1 MNHGRLVLTVLAIGL
16 AAQALAGLPDTT
28 DRTLSPYFLVKS
40 EDPKSEQLPLL
51 ATGAEVDIAGVIADV
66 RVTQVYRN
74 SGKKAIEAIYVFPAS
89 TRAAVYALKMT
100 IGTRTV
106 VAEIQERE
114 QARRNY
120 EQALNQGRTA
130 SLLEQERPNV
140 FQMNVGNIM
149 PGDTIRVELSYTEL
163 LVPTEGTYE
172 FVYPTVVGPRYT
184 TKTEKSASDVDRWT
198 ETPYLHQGE
207 KPPYAFSLG
216 VKLNAG
222 MPVSEITSPS
232 HKLVLRQEHGNAAA
246 ISLDPAEKWAGNRDF
261 VLRYRL
267 AGGAIQSGLL
277 LFEGKDEKFFLAM
290 VQPPKRE
297 RLTAMPILPRE
308 YIFIVD
314 VSGSMYGFPLE
325 VSKALLKDLIS
336 SLKPTD
342 CFNVLLFAGGN
353 TVMAEQS
360 VPATK
365 ENIARAL
372 KVISEQQG
380 GGGTE
385 LLPALKRALNLP
397 RTKGTSRTVV
407 IATDG
412 YVSVEP
418 EAFDLIRQNLG
429 DANMFTFGIGSSVN
443 RHLIEGMA
451 RVGMGEPFVVEN
463 EAHAPAA
470 AERFRRYVERP
481 VLTGVRVRF
490 DGFDAYDVE
499 PKSIPDVMAERP
511 VIVFGKWRGRATG
524 VIEVAGTTGSGQFRQ
539 ALNVAHYGPA
549 QANSALRYLW
559 ARQRVQL
566 LSDYNNLSESD
577 SRKQEV
583 VALGL
588 KYNLLT
594 QYTSFVAIDT
604 RIRNRNGK
612 PEVVKQPLPL
622 PEGVSD
628 YAVGEAAAG
637 YGGAVKSAVG
647 MARSL
652 MPTTAQPRSL
662 DAAEPGPSVRIL
674 ELKVGSGA
682 NVPGLRQAL
691 EAILPDIEA
700 AYLTELAGTPGLKGT
715 LKLNFR
721 LEPDGT
727 VTNVRL
733 ETNQLG
739 AGLGRRVKELI
750 EGLSVEN
757 RNGRS
762 VGVTVK
768 FEFAQ

>member
-1 MNHGRLVLTVLAIGL
+1 MNHGRLILTLLAIGL
-16 AAQALAGLPDTT
+16 AAPARAGLPDTT
-28 DRTLSPYFLVKS
+28 DRTLAPYFLVRS
-40 EDPKSEQLPLL
+40 DDPGREQLPLL
-51 ATGAEVDIAGVIADV
+51 ATGAEADIAGVIADV

-114 QARRNY
+114 QARRSY
-120 EQALNQGRTA
+120 EQALAQGRTA

-163 LVPTEGTYE
+163 LVPTDGVYE
-172 FVYPTVVGPRYT
+172 FGYPTVVGPRYT
-184 TKTEKSASDVDRWT
+184 TKTGKDAGAVDRWT
-198 ETPYLHQGE
+198 ETPFLHQGE
-207 KPPYAFSLG
+207 RPPYAFSLG
-216 VKLNAG
+216 VRLNAG
-222 MPVSEITSPS
+222 LPVSEITSPS
-232 HKLVLRQEHGNAAA
+232 HKLVISQQNGNSAV
-246 ISLDPAEKWAGNRDF
+246 IGLDPAEKWGGNRDF
-261 VLRYRL
+261 ILRYRL

-277 LFEGKDEKFFLAM
+277 LFEGRDEKFFLAT

-297 RLTAMPILPRE
+297 RLSTMPLLPRE

-314 VSGSMYGFPLE
+314 VSGSMSGFPLE

-336 SLKPTD
+336 SLRPSD

-353 TVMAEQS
+353 AVLAGQS
-360 VPATK
+360 LPATP

-372 KVISEQQG
+372 RVISEQQG

-385 LLPALKRALNLP
+385 LLPALKRALALP

-418 EAFDLIRQNLG
+418 EAFDLIRRNLG
-429 DANMFTFGIGSSVN
+429 DANLFAFGIGSSVN

-451 RVGMGEPFVVEN
+451 RAGMGEPFIVESA
-463 EAHAPAA
+463 EHAPAA
-470 AERFRRYVERP
+470 AGRFRRYVERP

-499 PKSIPDVMAERP
+499 PQSVPDVMAERP
-511 VIVFGKWRGRATG
+511 VIVFGKWRGSASG
-524 VIEVAGTTGSGQFRQ
+524 VIEVTGTSGSGQFRQ

-549 QANSALRYLW
+549 PANSALRYLW
-559 ARQRVQL
+559 ARQRIQL
-566 LSDYNNLSESD
+566 LADYNNLSESD

-583 VALGL
+583 VRLGL

-594 QYTSFVAIDT
+594 RYTSFVAIDT
-604 RIRNRNGK
+604 RIRNRNGR

-622 PEGVSD
+622 PQGVSD
-628 YAVGEAAAG
+628 YAVSEASAG
-637 YGGAVKSAVG
+637 YGGIGG
-647 MARSL
+647 MTRALARSPL
-652 MPTTAQPRSL
+652 PATAQS
-662 DAAEPGPSVRIL
+662 DAKAEPDRPTVRIAG
-674 ELKVGSGA
+674 LKVGA
-682 NVPGLRQAL
+682 AAAEAEVRRAL
-691 EAILPDIEA
+691 AAILPDIE
-700 AYLTELAGTPGLKGT
+700 TRGAGVPAVSAGRKRT
-715 LKLNFR
+715 LKVSFTLQ
-721 LEPDGT
+721 PDGT
-727 VTNVRL
+727 VGNVKL
-733 ETNQLG
+733 EVNQLG
-739 AGLGRRVKELI
+739 PGPGRAVKELI
-750 EGLSVEN
+750 EGLNITNPAGSSVA
-757 RNGRS
+757 
-762 VGVTVK
+762 VVVW
-768 FEFAQ
+768 FELT